1 MPPTRNETRYDAAWL
16 PANVMIGA
24 ADASAAGAR
33 PVAASPK
40 AVIKATSNAVRISDV
55 SAIFG
60 PFIFILISAR

>member
-1 MPPTRNETRYDAAWL
+1 MPPTRNETRYDAAWP
-16 PANVMIGA
+16 PANVMIAA